1 MSTRV
6 LIKVSPCVWICKVAG
21 LRSNHR
27 LVFCFFSVA
36 FSEGCLYIT
45 SQSGTLCVSKP
56 EPAVEKKRKV
66 FSCCVAFLRLNLLQT
81 KRARQQFSLQ
91 GWTSGDEN
99 RMAVLKKT
107 KKTHTQSLL
116 LLCH

>member
-27 LVFCFFSVA
+27 LVFFFFRCFFRKAASISPA
-36 FSEGCLYIT
+36 SPER
-45 SQSGTLCVSKP
+45 CVSP
-56 EPAVEKKRKV
+56 NQSQLSEKKKV

-99 RMAVLKKT
+99 RMAVLKK
-107 KKTHTQSLL
+107 KQKTYTQSLL